1 MADELVILK
10 NNDFI
15 YIKSLDRKIFND
27 RIKQFKKDGYSL
39 VGNVEILSHGLFK
52 ATLKKL

>member
-10 NNDFI
+10 NNDLI

>member
-10 NNDFI
+10 NKDLI
-15 YIKSLDRKIFND
+15 YIKSLDREIFND